1 MFALCCH
8 DYSNKETPW
17 IMLGIR
23 SYSFFPWNGCSLT
36 FSVRVNDY
44 WAIKQ
49 WRMHSRVM
57 MGVLH
62 SALLHN
68 QLVFLAVGW
77 WVATSCLVELS
88 VYKYFLRVNTI
99 LSYLLHLP
107 PLSLSLLHLP
117 SLSLSPGF
125 TPMAKVIR
133 DLVSGEPD
141 SQESRYEH
149 ETT

>member
-17 IMLGIR
+17 IMLGI

-36 FSVRVNDY
+36 FSVRVND
-44 WAIKQ
+44 
-49 WRMHSRVM
+49 
-57 MGVLH
+57 VLGH
-62 SALLHN
+62 KAMENAFQSDDGCVALCTPS
-68 QLVFLAVGW
+68 QPASVFSSWLMSG
-77 WVATSCLVELS
+77 
-88 VYKYFLRVNTI
+88 YFLSSGTFSLQILFGSKHHLI
-99 LSYLLHLP
+99 LSP
-107 PLSLSLLHLP
+107 PSPPSLSL